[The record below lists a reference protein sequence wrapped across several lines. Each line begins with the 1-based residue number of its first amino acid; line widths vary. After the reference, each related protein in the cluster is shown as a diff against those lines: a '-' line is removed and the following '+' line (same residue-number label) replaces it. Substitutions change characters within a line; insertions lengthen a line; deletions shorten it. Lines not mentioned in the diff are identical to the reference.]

1 MAQSSRNA
9 QGGRLGGNISRF
21 DRSSFLSFGAA
32 GTISILRIY
41 QHSSLRPKGGRE
53 KIPVKKREMSNDN
66 LEAKTNKE
74 LLILLNYRLGKL
86 EDKVGSICGNLESKA
101 SLNDM
106 DELEKKVE
114 DLWDWKNRVIGFA
127 IASGALSGTIGGVLA
142 NLLTKFGGL

>member
-1 MAQSSRNA
+1 M
-9 QGGRLGGNISRF
+9 
-21 DRSSFLSFGAA
+21 
-32 GTISILRIY
+32 T
-41 QHSSLRPKGGRE
+41 
-53 KIPVKKREMSNDN
+53 NDN

-142 NLLTKFGGL
+142 NILTKFGGL